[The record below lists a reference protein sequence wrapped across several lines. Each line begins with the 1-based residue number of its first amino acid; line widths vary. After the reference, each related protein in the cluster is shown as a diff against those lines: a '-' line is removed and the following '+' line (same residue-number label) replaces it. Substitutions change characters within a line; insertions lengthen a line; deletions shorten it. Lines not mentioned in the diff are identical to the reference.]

1 MTDTLYVSDLDGT
14 LLGADSLVSARSREL
29 LGQAISAGAR
39 FSLATAR
46 TPATVAGLLRGIDTP
61 LPLVVMT
68 GATLWDK
75 RTGQYSHTR
84 YIPESE
90 ARKVVDIYR
99 RSGFSSFV
107 YTLSEGMIHIYHVGA
122 MSPQESA
129 FMQERLASP
138 FKRFHIPTDGESK
151 LPERLDKVVL
161 FYGMRPDALAVP
173 VHDEVART
181 VDCSPL
187 CYHDIYGPE
196 IAVAEV
202 FARESTKAN
211 GVRQLARE
219 AGAKRIVAFGDNIN
233 DLPMLRAADVAVAVA
248 NAVDEVKQV
257 ADIVIGPNTADA
269 VPEFILSDLRR
280 RN

>member
-1 MTDTLYVSDLDGT
+1 MNDTLYVSDLDGT
-14 LLGADSLVSARSREL
+14 LLGADSLVSARSRQL
-29 LGQAISAGAR
+29 LGQAISDGAR
-39 FSLATAR
+39 FSIATAR
-46 TPATVAGLLRGIDTP
+46 TPATVAGLLQGIDTP

-75 RTGQYSHTR
+75 RSGLYSHTH

-99 RSGFSSFV
+99 RRGFSSFV

-122 MSPQESA
+122 MSPQENA
-129 FMQERLASP
+129 FMQERLDSP
-138 FKRFHIPTDGESK
+138 FKCFHIPAGGESE

-161 FYGMRPDALAVP
+161 FYGMSPDALAVP
-173 VHDEVART
+173 VHEEVARS

-202 FARESTKAN
+202 FAKDSTKAN
-211 GVRQLARE
+211 GVRELAGE
-219 AGAKRIVAFGDNIN
+219 AGAARIVAFGDNIN

-269 VPEFILSDLRR
+269 VPEFILSDLHGRR
-280 RN
+280 